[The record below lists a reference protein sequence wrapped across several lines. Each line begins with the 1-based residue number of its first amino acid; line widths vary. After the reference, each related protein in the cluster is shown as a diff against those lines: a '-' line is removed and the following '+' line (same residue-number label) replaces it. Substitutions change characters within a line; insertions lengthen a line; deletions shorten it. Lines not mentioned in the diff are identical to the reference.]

1 MRREMVLSGRLIGN
15 YDVDNVK
22 AIYENDQRGLT
33 QPQSEYNSLIG
44 TVGKALAEA
53 DAQLETQIGEFV
65 QVARQDHAV
74 DSEEEQIRLPLKHS
88 CRTSTKRR
96 RICSALGID
105 FRGLFIHILWRKGKL
120 RVRLPKRGG

>member
-22 AIYENDQRGLT
+22 AICENDQRGLT

-53 DAQLETQIGEFV
+53 DAELETQIGEFV

-74 DSEEEQIRLPLKHS
+74 DSEAEQIRLPLQHS
-88 CRTSTKRR
+88 CRK
-96 RICSALGID
+96 
-105 FRGLFIHILWRKGKL
+105 
-120 RVRLPKRGG
+120 VPNGGEFVPH

>member
-74 DSEEEQIRLPLKHS
+74 DSEEEQIRLP
-88 CRTSTKRR
+88 TSSTQLPNKYQTAANLF
-96 RICSALGID
+96 RIRNRFSRFVHPYPLAQSET
-105 FRGLFIHILWRKGKL
+105 
-120 RVRLPKRGG
+120 